1 MRLGWKHAWNYEDKV
16 VGGKKA
22 KAQAKP
28 VAVPWLTSNG
38 ALLLKVS
45 SIYISMPNT

>member
-1 MRLGWKHAWNYEDKV
+1 MRLGWKPAWNYEDKV
-16 VGGKKA
+16 VGGGKKA

-45 SIYISMPNT
+45 SI